1 MDNRRL
7 GYFLRKVAEVVDPF
21 EAPVVSLIAQGS
33 HDPFRVLVSTL
44 LSARTKDD
52 VTAAASA
59 RLFAVADT
67 PASIAALP
75 EQRVAELIFPVGFYK
90 TKAANLKKACRDL
103 VDRFGGRVPET
114 IDELIELAGVG
125 RKTANLVLI
134 EGFRRPAI
142 CVDTHV
148 QRITNLWGYVDTPTP
163 AKTEMALRAKLP
175 KRHWLHIN
183 RLLVSFGQHTCVPL
197 SPKCS
202 QCPLDSRCPK
212 IGVVR
217 SR

>member
-1 MDNRRL
+1 M
-7 GYFLRKVAEVVDPF
+7 
-21 EAPVVSLIAQGS
+21 
-33 HDPFRVLVSTL
+33 LVSTL

-67 PASIAALP
+67 PAEISGLP
-75 EQRVAELIFPVGFYK
+75 EERIAELIFPVGFYK
-90 TKAANLKKACRDL
+90 TKAANLKKACCTL
-103 VDRFGGRVPET
+103 LDRFEGRVPDR
-114 IDELIELAGVG
+114 IDELVELAGVG

-134 EGFRRPAI
+134 EGFRLPAM

-163 AKTEMALRAKLP
+163 EKTEMALREKLP
-175 KRHWLHIN
+175 KRHWLDFN

-212 IGVVR
+212 IGVER